1 MKNIRLGIADYYL
14 VFCIVVSG
22 IALIFLKFEWNFKF
36 WQDYF
41 VFSDK
46 NDEIAT
52 YFNGITTPII
62 AFASGYLVYLS
73 FREQYKTNQIQ
84 FEELKNR
91 RNFEIFNSLSFQ
103 IDNSINLLNFVY
115 TESKVEKNSTNIEAL
130 QIFLLHMSLRKDE
143 KFNHKNDFLNYYAK
157 SHNIL
162 LLLIRLHNLLDML
175 LQYCMIYESTYKK
188 IEKQSTDYKEI
199 INYRIQSYKDIIINY
214 LYQLRDINQYK
225 IEEDNIKEFKE
236 KIFKKNQKLIEIFE
250 RIKPLNNEN
259 SPNQS

>member
-1 MKNIRLGIADYYL
+1 
-14 VFCIVVSG
+14 
-22 IALIFLKFEWNFKF
+22 
-36 WQDYF
+36 
-41 VFSDK
+41 
-46 NDEIAT
+46 
-52 YFNGITTPII
+52 
-62 AFASGYLVYLS
+62 
-73 FREQYKTNQIQ
+73 
-84 FEELKNR
+84 
-91 RNFEIFNSLSFQ
+91 
-103 IDNSINLLNFVY
+103 
-115 TESKVEKNSTNIEAL
+115 
-130 QIFLLHMSLRKDE
+130 MSLRKDE